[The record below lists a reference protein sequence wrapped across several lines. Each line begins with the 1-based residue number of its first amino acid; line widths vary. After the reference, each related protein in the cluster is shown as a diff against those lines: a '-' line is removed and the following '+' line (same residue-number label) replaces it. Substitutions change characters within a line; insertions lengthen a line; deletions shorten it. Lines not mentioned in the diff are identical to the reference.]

1 MLPVCFNSPKNKSL
15 CLGQVTSVLLIMCFT
30 GKKKITR
37 LFQSVWTKWEKKYD
51 LEETNEN
58 EELNIRHFFF
68 FLVLVLSNPLWVKPD
83 CCMGWLCCGVN
94 CLPPSPYPFPGHCHT
109 RGHSCQHGGAG
120 GVEAHPCGVGKSSR
134 VSKSKVSGSLLG
146 RIFTLSFCVHDLG
159 QVANLC
165 GPSFPLYR

>member
-1 MLPVCFNSPKNKSL
+1 MPRSSDQCSFNH
-15 CLGQVTSVLLIMCFT
+15 VFY
-30 GKKKITR
+30 R
-37 LFQSVWTKWEKKYD
+37 EKK
-51 LEETNEN
+51 NHSSFSVS
-58 EELNIRHFFF
+58 LNKVRKEIWSGRDKRKWGTEYTSFLF